1 LANNIQKTKMNPV
14 RLGKLEA
21 LRFKMQLQFKNLKL
35 LIDHNE
41 MMQNIV
47 KGDTMG
53 KRENKLHTNQ
63 SIVRLERELEKS
75 SK

>member
-1 LANNIQKTKMNPV
+1 MNPV

>member
-1 LANNIQKTKMNPV
+1 MNPV

-35 LIDHNE
+35 LMEHNE